1 MREYTHLNQ
10 YTNHQT
16 RMGQLPP
23 VFQNRETKTTPQR
36 EIRILVVEDEAPLRE
51 LLQISLQKSGYEVI
65 TARDGISALELFD
78 THAIDLV
85 LLDVMIPELD
95 GFKVCAKLRE
105 HSDVPVVMLS
115 ALNRPDDIVYG
126 FKMGADDY
134 ICKPFTFREIE
145 VRIQAIL
152 RRVSWNTERT
162 ESRVMAFNEITLND
176 ELHQVKVRD
185 KIVHLTPTEYQLLRH
200 LMGVPD
206 RPVSKNDL
214 FQTVWGYDLAGGTNL
229 VEVAVRRL
237 REKIEDNPSEPVYL
251 VTVRGAGYKFNT
263 HHASSRTPVMA

>member
-10 YTNHQT
+10 QFSYQA
-16 RMGQLPP
+16 RMGMLPP
-23 VFQNRETKTTPQR
+23 MLHKNRTQAQQQQEV
-36 EIRILVVEDEAPLRE
+36 RILVVEEEAPLRE
-51 LLQISLQKSGYEVI
+51 LLQVSLQKSGYKVTT
-65 TARDGISALELFD
+65 TANGMEALRIFEEKQF
-78 THAIDLV
+78 DLV
-85 LLDVMIPELD
+85 LLDVMVPELD
-95 GFKVCAKLRE
+95 GFTLCAELRQR
-105 HSDVPVVMLS
+105 SDVPVVMLS

-126 FKMGADDY
+126 FSVGADDY

-145 VRIQAIL
+145 VRLQAIL
-152 RRVSWNTERT
+152 RRMNWASERV
-162 ESRVMAFNEITLND
+162 ESRVMAFNDIVLDD

-185 KIVHLTPTEYQLLRH
+185 KLVHLTPTEYQLLRH

-206 RPVSKNDL
+206 RPVSKNEL

-237 REKIEDNPSEPVYL
+237 REKIEQNPSDPIYL

-263 HHASSRTPVMA
+263 QHAPKREVMMA

>member
-10 YTNHQT
+10 FSYQA
-16 RMGQLPP
+16 RMGMLPP
-23 VFQNRETKTTPQR
+23 MLQNNRTQTTPQR

-51 LLQISLQKSGYEVI
+51 LLHVSLQKSGYKV
-65 TARDGISALELFD
+65 TTTCDGMEALQVFD
-78 THAIDLV
+78 EQKFDLV
-85 LLDVMIPELD
+85 LVDVMVPELD
-95 GFKVCAKLRE
+95 GFTLCAELRQR
-105 HSDVPVVMLS
+105 SDVPVVMLS

-126 FKMGADDY
+126 FSVGADDY

-145 VRIQAIL
+145 VRLQAIL
-152 RRVSWNTERT
+152 RRVNWASDRV
-162 ESRVMAFNEITLND
+162 ESRVMAFDEVVLND
-176 ELHQVKVRD
+176 ELHQVKVCD
-185 KIVHLTPTEYQLLRH
+185 KLVHLTPTEYQLLRH
-200 LMGVPD
+200 LMGMPD

-237 REKIEDNPSEPVYL
+237 REKIEQNPSDPVYL

-263 HHASSRTPVMA
+263 QHAHKREMMMA